1 MHFKSMRAN
10 ALLYAEQL
18 RIMFFCSLLDFNE
31 WTLLLLMLLLG
42 LCIPKRLLRA
52 HYAKS
57 ISVCV
62 SVERE
67 IEREME
73 RK

>member
-18 RIMFFCSLLDFNE
+18 KIMFFCSLLDFNE

-57 ISVCV
+57 ISDTCV
-62 SVERE
+62 WRE

-73 RK
+73 KK